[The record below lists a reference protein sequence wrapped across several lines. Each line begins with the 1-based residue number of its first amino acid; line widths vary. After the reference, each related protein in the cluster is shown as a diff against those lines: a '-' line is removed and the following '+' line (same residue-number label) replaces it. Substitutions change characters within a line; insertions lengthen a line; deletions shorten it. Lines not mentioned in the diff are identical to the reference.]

1 MQLGDR
7 CGWEGGRRGDRAIS
21 EEVRVI
27 DDVALSGVW
36 WGRRGVVRLRDKG
49 DQRQQG
55 LGVDWLR
62 VGRGGEVSGGVLS

>member
-1 MQLGDR
+1 M
-7 CGWEGGRRGDRAIS
+7 
-21 EEVRVI
+21 I

-55 LGVDWLR
+55 LAVDWLR
-62 VGRGGEVSGGVLS
+62 AGWGEEVSSGVLS